1 MKKKYNRQLKLII
14 RYQKVILFIISL
26 SCITISTTISW
37 YLYEQQQH
45 RIISEFQKDVS
56 IQTLSFYHDLT
67 SNISS
72 LDSFSAG
79 FSNQTSFDYKLFRI
93 NAERVL
99 ERNKSIKILAFTAE
113 LQNSERQS
121 IENRQRKIYS
131 NFHVLEQ
138 DDHGNLVTAKTR
150 PEYYPIYFTSSE
162 LNAKSVIG
170 LDIGLSKAV
179 KTALKSA
186 EKTKQVNATLTSL
199 KSDPQNKLF
208 LGIAPLYH
216 ETTFTQKTNHN
227 QASGFMLAL
236 FDLDKIFNNSVLSDD
251 LTNVD
256 LEVIDNNALKKENLL
271 YHHSVNDTLD
281 LDLAYNIKIPDDYN
295 SIDWNLIATPS
306 KIYIKARQ
314 NKIPEIIFLIGLAFS
329 FLLTAYL
336 KIMLKQSRIVE
347 RLVKRKTL
355 ELNLANEKL
364 IILNRTDALTG
375 VFNRRHLSIML
386 EQEWSRAIRNKS
398 ALSFIFIDIDFFK
411 LYNDNYGHVKG
422 DECLRKVA
430 QALANTLS
438 RPADICAR
446 YGGEEFAIILPETK
460 SAEIVA
466 EKCLSAIQNLGI
478 EHKFSLIANMVT
490 ISIGVCTMLPQ
501 RESNSNIIVE
511 TADQALY
518 QAKVAGRNQIISLSK
533 INKP

>member
-37 YLYEQQQH
+37 YLHTQQQ
-45 RIISEFQKDVS
+45 RTIINEFQKDVS
-56 IQTLSFYHDLT
+56 IQTLSFYHGLS
-67 SNISS
+67 SNMSS

-79 FSNQTSFDYKLFRI
+79 FSNQTSFNYKLFNI
-93 NAERVL
+93 NAERIL
-99 ERNKSIKILAFTAE
+99 ERNKSIKVLAFTAE
-113 LQNSERQS
+113 LQDSERHN
-121 IENRQRKIYS
+121 IEKRQQKVYP
-131 NFHVLEQ
+131 NFQILEQ
-138 DDHGNLVTAKTR
+138 GDNGKLVAAKTR
-150 PEYYPIYFTSSE
+150 PEYYPIYFTYPE
-162 LNAKSVIG
+162 TKPQSVIG

-179 KTALKSA
+179 LTALKSA
-186 EKTKQVNATLTSL
+186 EHTKHVNAALTSF
-199 KSDPQNKLF
+199 KSSPQNKLF

-306 KIYIKARQ
+306 KSYIKARQ

-364 IILNRTDALTG
+364 I
-375 VFNRRHLSIML
+375 S
-386 EQEWSRAIRNKS
+386 
-398 ALSFIFIDIDFFK
+398 
-411 LYNDNYGHVKG
+411 
-422 DECLRKVA
+422 
-430 QALANTLS
+430 
-438 RPADICAR
+438 
-446 YGGEEFAIILPETK
+446 
-460 SAEIVA
+460 
-466 EKCLSAIQNLGI
+466 
-478 EHKFSLIANMVT
+478 
-490 ISIGVCTMLPQ
+490 
-501 RESNSNIIVE
+501 
-511 TADQALY
+511 
-518 QAKVAGRNQIISLSK
+518 
-533 INKP
+533 